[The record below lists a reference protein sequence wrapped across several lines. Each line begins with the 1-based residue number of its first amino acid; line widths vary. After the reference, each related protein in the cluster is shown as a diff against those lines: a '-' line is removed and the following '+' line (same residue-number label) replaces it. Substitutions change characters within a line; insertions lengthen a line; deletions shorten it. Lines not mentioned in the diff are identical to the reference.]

1 MQVGQYGVCV
11 CAYPVVCARGSVRR
25 IRVRAI
31 VCEGKVISYIKD
43 EAIRNYEWYGPSM
56 LPSVYNVANAEREYL
71 FRDDGVLYYVSH
83 VSVRILCIVY
93 DVCHKL

>member
-11 CAYPVVCARGSVRR
+11 CAYPVVCVRSSMCR

-43 EAIRNYEWYGPSM
+43 EAIRNYEWYGPSL
-56 LPSVYNVANAEREYL
+56 LPSVYNVADAE
-71 FRDDGVLYYVSH
+71 
-83 VSVRILCIVY
+83 
-93 DVCHKL
+93 